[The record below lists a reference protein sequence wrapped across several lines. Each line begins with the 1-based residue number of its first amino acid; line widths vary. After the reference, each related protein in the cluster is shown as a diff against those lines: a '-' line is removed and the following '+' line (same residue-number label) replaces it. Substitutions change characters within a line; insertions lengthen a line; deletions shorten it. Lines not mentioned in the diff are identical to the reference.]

1 VAVASGIITVRK
13 NENIKNKNALNM
25 KTRNKIFI
33 AVGILAVAGVV
44 YYLYTR
50 SKNGSDTVLIENE
63 DGSKTELTQYS
74 LIDMIKKG
82 EVVNIVKGKPSNDA
96 QQLIIEQAMIQ
107 NQDIKKG
114 DNTPNNVISKN

>member
-1 VAVASGIITVRK
+1 
-13 NENIKNKNALNM
+13 M